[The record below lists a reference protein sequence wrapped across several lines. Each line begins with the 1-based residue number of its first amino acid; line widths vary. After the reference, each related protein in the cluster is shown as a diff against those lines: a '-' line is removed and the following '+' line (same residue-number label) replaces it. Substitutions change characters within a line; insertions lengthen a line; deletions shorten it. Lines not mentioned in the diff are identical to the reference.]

1 MTYTAIIIDD
11 EELAISLIT
20 TYLKKFDHIEVVE
33 TCGNGFDGLKA
44 IQAKNPDLVF
54 LDIQMP
60 KLTGFEML
68 ELIDHPPH
76 VIFSTA
82 YDQFAIKAFE
92 LNAIDYLL
100 KPYSEERFD
109 QAVEKA
115 INHLSQSE
123 TKSSILQL
131 KSHLDQHDA
140 EISRVVVKSGS
151 SIRIFYPNQIKY
163 LEAQD
168 DYVMIY
174 VEDGKYLKQ
183 QTMKY
188 YESHL
193 NTDEFIRIHRSYIV
207 NVTYISKVE
216 LFEKSSYR
224 VLLKTGDKL
233 PVSRSGYQRLKE
245 KLNF

>member
-1 MTYTAIIIDD
+1 M
-11 EELAISLIT
+11 
-20 TYLKKFDHIEVVE
+20 
-33 TCGNGFDGLKA
+33 
-44 IQAKNPDLVF
+44 
-54 LDIQMP
+54 
-60 KLTGFEML
+60 
-68 ELIDHPPH
+68 
-76 VIFSTA
+76 
-82 YDQFAIKAFE
+82 
-92 LNAIDYLL
+92 
-100 KPYSEERFD
+100 
-109 QAVEKA
+109 
-115 INHLSQSE
+115 
-123 TKSSILQL
+123 
-131 KSHLDQHDA
+131 
-140 EISRVVVKSGS
+140 VKSGT

-174 VEDGKYLKQ
+174 VEEGKYLKQ